1 MRVGLRGEWKPEL
14 VTALGPIV
22 GLLKDETVTE
32 IAINAFDAVWTK
44 GTAWRGWR
52 REASLA
58 WADTDD
64 LENACI
70 RVSDVI
76 GRTVN
81 EMRPLLNA
89 RLPGGERVNIVVPPA
104 CASISVTIRKFP
116 SETMTLDRLE
126 RLGTLGAVAGT
137 GRTSAAALAA
147 RRATGGGQGRS
158 PLRAICESLVLA
170 RASMI
175 IAGGTNAG
183 KTSLLNALSRVIP
196 TDERVVTIEDA
207 RELQVQQP
215 NWVAL
220 ETVEPIDRGEP
231 GVTIED
237 LVRNSLRMTPDR
249 IVVGEV
255 RGDDSLHL
263 LRALSTGHRGGFG
276 TVHAASALDAL
287 VQLQVLA
294 QLASTTMQ
302 PQVVAALVARAVDV
316 VVYQEFFEDE
326 GQRRVTEVVEL
337 DRPGVVFQGGG
348 QEYRVR
354 RLVAWDEERRAWA
367 FPDRPSERLCT
378 ALRRA
383 GQSWPVEAVDGS

>member
-1 MRVGLRGEWKPEL
+1 VALRGEWKPEL

-22 GLLKDETVTE
+22 GLLKDESVTE
-32 IAINAFDAVWTK
+32 IAVNAFDAVWTK

-52 REASLA
+52 REASSA
-58 WADTDD
+58 WADSDD

-126 RLGTLGAVAGT
+126 RLGTLGPVGGLAWAPQPSSAIRRHGGT
-137 GRTSAAALAA
+137 SVP
-147 RRATGGGQGRS
+147 RS
-158 PLRAICESLVLA
+158 PLRSICESLVLA

-196 TDERVVTIEDA
+196 ADERIVTIEDA

-220 ETVEPIDRGEP
+220 ETVEPIDRGEA

-276 TVHAASALDAL
+276 TVHAASAVDAL

-326 GQRRVTEVVEL
+326 GQRRVTEVIEL

-348 QEYRVR
+348 HEYRVR
-354 RLVAWDEERRAWA
+354 RLVAWDDDRRVWF
-367 FPDRPSERLCT
+367 FPERPSERLGR

-383 GQSWPVEAVDGS
+383 GESWPAEAVHGK

>member
-1 MRVGLRGEWKPEL
+1 MALRGEWKPEL
-14 VTALGPIV
+14 VTALGPII
-22 GLLKDETVTE
+22 GLLKDETVSE
-32 IAINAFDAVWTK
+32 IAVNAFDAIWTK
-44 GTAWRGWR
+44 GTGWRGWR

-81 EMRPLLNA
+81 EGRPLLNA

-126 RLGTLGAVAGT
+126 RLGTLGRAAGAGWAPAPAT
-137 GRTSAAALAA
+137 AGRRGAGESGPA
-147 RRATGGGQGRS
+147 RS
-158 PLRAICESLVLA
+158 PLRAICEGLVLA

-196 TDERVVTIEDA
+196 ADERIVTIEDA

-276 TVHAASALDAL
+276 TVHAASAIDAL

-326 GQRRVTEVVEL
+326 GQRRVTEVIEL

-348 QEYRVR
+348 HEYRVR
-354 RLVAWDEERRAWA
+354 RLVAWDDDRRGWV
-367 FPDRPSERLCT
+367 FPERPSERLHR

-383 GQSWPVEAVDGS
+383 GESWPAEAVDGQ

>member
-1 MRVGLRGEWKPEL
+1 VGLRGEWKPEL

-32 IAINAFDAVWTK
+32 IAVNAFDAIWTK
-44 GTAWRGWR
+44 GTEWRGWR
-52 REASLA
+52 QAA
-58 WADTDD
+58 GAGWADTDD

-81 EMRPLLNA
+81 ERRPLLNA

-104 CASISVTIRKFP
+104 CAKISVTIRKFP
-116 SETMTLDRLE
+116 TETMTLDRLE
-126 RLGTLGAVAGT
+126 RLGTLGAGESGASPPIVASSRRRT
-137 GRTSAAALAA
+137 GKESRGSVL
-147 RRATGGGQGRS
+147 RS
-158 PLRAICESLVLA
+158 ICESLVLA

-183 KTSLLNALSRVIP
+183 KTSLLNALSQIIP
-196 TDERVVTIEDA
+196 SDERVVTIEDA
-207 RELQVQQP
+207 RELQIQQP

-220 ETVEPIDRGEP
+220 ETVEPIDRGEL

-249 IVVGEV
+249 IIVGEV

-276 TVHAASALDAL
+276 TVHAASATDAL
-287 VQLQVLA
+287 MQLQVLA
-294 QLASTTMQ
+294 QMASTTMQ
-302 PQVVAALVARAVDV
+302 PQVVAALVSRAVDV

-326 GQRRVTEVVEL
+326 GRRRVTEVIEL
-337 DRPGVVFQGGG
+337 DRPGVVFGGG
-348 QEYRVR
+348 GHEYRVR

-367 FPDRPSERLCT
+367 FPDCPSERLCRS
-378 ALRRA
+378 LRRA
-383 GQSWPVEAVDGS
+383 GESWPEEALHAA